1 MDLNDLR
8 RLLATPLDERV
19 THDRRALAGST
30 TGPSDFEAYFKE
42 VFAGQIL

>member
-1 MDLNDLR
+1 MNLNELR
-8 RLLATPLDERV
+8 RLLTTPFNERITDEP
-19 THDRRALAGST
+19 RALTGST